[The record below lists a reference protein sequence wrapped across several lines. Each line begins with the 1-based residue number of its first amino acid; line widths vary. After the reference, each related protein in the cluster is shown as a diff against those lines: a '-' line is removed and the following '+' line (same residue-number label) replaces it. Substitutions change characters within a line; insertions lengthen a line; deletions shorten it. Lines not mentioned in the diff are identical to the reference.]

1 MKDRIVAWF
10 PFVIAVLLPLAGLV
24 YGLIRMS
31 AGERDLGLRVVIVA
45 VVAGIAQALI
55 FL

>member
-1 MKDRIVAWF
+1 MSERIVAWF

-24 YGLIRMS
+24 YGLVQIGM
-31 AGERDLGLRVVIVA
+31 GERDFGLRIMGVSIVA
-45 VVAGIAQALI
+45 GVAQALI